1 MIPNPIHTLPE
12 SPACPAMALRTKTH
26 AKNLTRLL
34 PYAPLLLCTSGAID
48 EKEAESLLRWKSTLR
63 PANNGEK
70 PSPST
75 PLPTWSPTL
84 PTCSWSGIKCDAA
97 GRVAGLILPS
107 AGLHGTL
114 DALDLMGGFP
124 LVLKRCTS
132 LMILDLGENKFSGTI
147 PSWIGSSHPWLR
159 ILRLRSNMFLGSI
172 PWQLRITALF
182 PTTAGSGRQ

>member
-1 MIPNPIHTLPE
+1 MPGHGTPDENPCKESYTPPSLCSSSSAHQVPSTRRKLNRFSDGSPPTL
-12 SPACPAMALRTKTH
+12 L
-26 AKNLTRLL
+26 
-34 PYAPLLLCTSGAID
+34 
-48 EKEAESLLRWKSTLR
+48 

-147 PSWIGSSHPWLR
+147 PSWIGSSHPSLR